1 MNRCES
7 KILAK
12 LQIVEEILNI
22 PENFYD
28 NRVDVLGFQAR
39 MVKYFLSDVLTN
51 GQNFM
56 WKALVSCKIG
66 KIGKIFHNLIR

>member
-22 PENFYD
+22 PPSFCD
-28 NRVDVLGFQAR
+28 NRVDVLGLQAR
-39 MVKYFLSDVLTN
+39 MAKSFLSDVAEFTKFQMEGFSLL
-51 GQNFM
+51 QN
-56 WKALVSCKIG
+56 WQNCA
-66 KIGKIFHNLIR
+66 